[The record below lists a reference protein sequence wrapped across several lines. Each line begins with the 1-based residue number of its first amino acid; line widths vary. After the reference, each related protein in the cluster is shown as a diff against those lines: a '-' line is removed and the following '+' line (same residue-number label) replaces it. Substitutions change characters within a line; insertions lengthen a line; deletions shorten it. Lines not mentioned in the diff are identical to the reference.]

1 MEQLLVHN
9 LYLEIMMLVVMVNHN
24 FKLLVQIH
32 KIQQL
37 ILLELSV
44 EVKLF
49 YKLRVIIM
57 HLLQT
62 N

>member
-44 EVKLF
+44 EVKQF
-49 YKLRVIIM
+49 YKLLVIIM

>member
-24 FKLLVQIH
+24 FKLLVQIR

-44 EVKLF
+44 EVKPF
-49 YKLRVIIM
+49 YKLPVIIM